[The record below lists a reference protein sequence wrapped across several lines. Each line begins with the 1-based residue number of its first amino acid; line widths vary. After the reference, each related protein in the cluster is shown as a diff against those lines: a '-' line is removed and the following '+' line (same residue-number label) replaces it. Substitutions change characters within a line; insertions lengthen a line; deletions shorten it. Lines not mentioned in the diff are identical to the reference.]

1 MDQDEKKELKSRF
14 DEQGFVVV
22 KDFLDRGELLEL
34 FSEVDRYIQEV
45 VPTLSREKAFFHDP
59 GRPETLKQLQCMD
72 VDPFFEQYRFHPSWI
87 GLAETLLGEPVE
99 PITPEWFNKPP
110 GTDHATPP
118 HQDNYYLCYQPPQV
132 VTLWLAIDPVNEENG
147 CLRYLPGSHLH
158 PLRPHSQTAVLGFSQ
173 GITDYSDK
181 DRQQEMAVL
190 MEPGDI
196 VAHHGTMIH
205 RADANGSDD
214 RQRRAY
220 ATVFHAASCRR
231 DSEALARYKSQL
243 KDQHDRVNHGPLSTG
258 QE

>member
-34 FSEVDRYIQEV
+34 LSELDRYIQEV
-45 VPTLSREKAFFHDP
+45 VPTLGREKAFFHDP

-72 VDPFFEQYRFHPSWI
+72 GDPFFEQYRFHPAWN
-87 GLAETLLGEPVE
+87 GLAETLLGEAVE

-132 VTLWLAIDPVNEENG
+132 VTLWLAIDPVDEENG

-173 GITDYSDK
+173 GITDYRDE

-205 RADANGSDD
+205 RADANASDD
-214 RQRRAY
+214 RQRRAF
-220 ATVFHAASCRR
+220 ATVFHAARCRK
-231 DSEALARYKSQL
+231 DSEAVARYQSQL